1 MHFEMIKIFITFRT
15 RHETKFYLI
24 FSDLVQI
31 KSEQCIILKTKDGG
45 KVVMTNS
52 DEIGLKEW
60 STSLQSAYKC
70 SNELFSGL
78 AKKAGK
84 IYGADGIAT
93 THTTSNTG
101 NNVSSTSGTTSSSI
115 AAAPPP
121 QPVAVSVA
129 PSCTTPTTSTT
140 NLQSSSALPSNA
152 TNNSQ

>member
-1 MHFEMIKIFITFRT
+1 M
-15 RHETKFYLI
+15 
-24 FSDLVQI
+24 VQI
-31 KSEQCIILKTKDGG
+31 KSEQCIILKTKDGN

-93 THTTSNTG
+93 THTTTASTG
-101 NNVSSTSGTTSSSI
+101 NNVSSNI
-115 AAAPPP
+115 
-121 QPVAVSVA
+121 
-129 PSCTTPTTSTT
+129 
-140 NLQSSSALPSNA
+140 SSSATAAMSSSSAAGGATTIPQSVSSLTSNA

>member
-1 MHFEMIKIFITFRT
+1 MINIHLFT
-15 RHETKFYLI
+15 
-24 FSDLVQI
+24 DLVQI

-60 STSLQSAYKC
+60 SSSIQAAYKC

-84 IYGADGIAT
+84 IYGADGT
-93 THTTSNTG
+93 TNT
-101 NNVSSTSGTTSSSI
+101 
-115 AAAPPP
+115 
-121 QPVAVSVA
+121 
-129 PSCTTPTTSTT
+129 TTPTTSSSTSGGTT
-140 NLQSSSALPSNA
+140 STTTTSGSTSNTPTLTNA

>member
-1 MHFEMIKIFITFRT
+1 M
-15 RHETKFYLI
+15 
-24 FSDLVQI
+24 VQI

-60 STSLQSAYKC
+60 SSSLQSAYKC

-93 THTTSNTG
+93 TTTTG
-101 NNVSSTSGTTSSSI
+101 TNLSSTSGTTSSSTL
-115 AAAPPP
+115 AAATTTTGTPGCATNPPP
-121 QPVAVSVA
+121 
-129 PSCTTPTTSTT
+129 
-140 NLQSSSALPSNA
+140 SSSSLTNA

>member
-1 MHFEMIKIFITFRT
+1 MSLHSFLYIFVLF
-15 RHETKFYLI
+15 L
-24 FSDLVQI
+24 DLVQI
-31 KSEQCIILKTKDGG
+31 KSEQCIILKTKDGN

-60 STSLQSAYKC
+60 STSLQSAYKN

-93 THTTSNTG
+93 TNTTTASTG
-101 NNVSSTSGTTSSSI
+101 NNVSSTISSS
-115 AAAPPP
+115 AAASAAGAPGGGSTIP
-121 QPVAVSVA
+121 QPV
-129 PSCTTPTTSTT
+129 
-140 NLQSSSALPSNA
+140 SSLTSNA

>member
-1 MHFEMIKIFITFRT
+1 MIFTFFLKI
-15 RHETKFYLI
+15 TKT
-24 FSDLVQI
+24 DLVQI
-31 KSEQCIILKTKDGG
+31 KSEQCIILKTKDGN

-60 STSLQSAYKC
+60 STSIQSAYKC

-93 THTTSNTG
+93 THTTTASTG
-101 NNVSSTSGTTSSSI
+101 NNVSSITSSSSN
-115 AAAPPP
+115 AAAM
-121 QPVAVSVA
+121 S
-129 PSCTTPTTSTT
+129 
-140 NLQSSSALPSNA
+140 SSSAAAGAGAPGGVPIIPQSVSSLTSNA

>member
-1 MHFEMIKIFITFRT
+1 M
-15 RHETKFYLI
+15 
-24 FSDLVQI
+24 VQI

-60 STSLQSAYKC
+60 SSSIQAAYKC

-84 IYGADGIAT
+84 IYGADGTTNTTTTTTAAT
-93 THTTSNTG
+93 A
-101 NNVSSTSGTTSSSI
+101 SSTSVG
-115 AAAPPP
+115 
-121 QPVAVSVA
+121 
-129 PSCTTPTTSTT
+129 TTSTT
-140 NLQSSSALPSNA
+140 VTTGSTINTVVPSASSLTNA

>member
-1 MHFEMIKIFITFRT
+1 MEIITYVCLKVSDRIS
-15 RHETKFYLI
+15 RNMYIMVLI
-24 FSDLVQI
+24 YFTDLVQI

-60 STSLQSAYKC
+60 STSIQSAYKC

-84 IYGADGIAT
+84 IYGADGTAT
-93 THTTSNTG
+93 THTHTNSG
-101 NNVSSTSGTTSSSI
+101 NNVSSISGTTSSST
-115 AAAPPP
+115 A
-121 QPVAVSVA
+121 AVS
-129 PSCTTPTTSTT
+129 STLTTGTSGCTTTSPQTTTS
-140 NLQSSSALPSNA
+140 NLSSNA

>member
-1 MHFEMIKIFITFRT
+1 MPISYLKYLKYYYPFSLKI
-15 RHETKFYLI
+15 
-24 FSDLVQI
+24 DLVQI
-31 KSEQCIILKTKDGG
+31 KSEQCIILKTKDGN

-93 THTTSNTG
+93 THTTTASTG
-101 NNVSSTSGTTSSSI
+101 NNVSSITSSSN
-115 AAAPPP
+115 AAAM
-121 QPVAVSVA
+121 S
-129 PSCTTPTTSTT
+129 
-140 NLQSSSALPSNA
+140 SSSAAASAGAPGGAPTLPQSVSSLTSNA

>member
-1 MHFEMIKIFITFRT
+1 M
-15 RHETKFYLI
+15 
-24 FSDLVQI
+24 VQI

-60 STSLQSAYKC
+60 SSSIQSAYKC

-93 THTTSNTG
+93 TGTTGGTNLS
-101 NNVSSTSGTTSSSI
+101 SSTSGTTSSTTGTSI
-115 AAAPPP
+115 LPATNTASATNNPTSSPT
-121 QPVAVSVA
+121 SL
-129 PSCTTPTTSTT
+129 TT
-140 NLQSSSALPSNA
+140 NA
-152 TNNSQ
+152 TNSSQ